1 MGKLAYYGYKISP
14 NQLETDEGFL
24 ICRNVPIARTG
35 DQNYL
40 ESEVIEDGNPQ
51 KVVKVHRPE
60 SEVFADAAIASFEG
74 KPFTNDH
81 PPVLLDMENALSYE
95 KGHVQNVRRGF
106 GEWDGYMIADL
117 HVHDAETIEAIKGG
131 KRQISC
137 GYECIYTDN
146 GDGTYTQSK
155 IRGNHVAIV
164 EEGRAGHKAAIMDS
178 INKAKADEQPERN
191 KKAMSKNAFWSTL
204 FGHAAEGKSAE
215 EITKMVQDTADALNE
230 SGGEKTEEKT
240 SDKCGTKDEDYSKKL
255 FESIDALN
263 KRLDMIEARLPK
275 NDTEDVDPIETALK
289 EMEKVA
295 EKREGEEFEEKEDGV
310 DKNSTD
316 VNAEEAVTVPAEN
329 MDACKD
335 SMDAATI
342 KAILTAVKPS
352 IAGIK
357 NADERKVVTDALLNS
372 FKIKNSANDSVKLA
386 QALPTMKPANANKG
400 MSIEEVQKAYDQLN
414 PHTRKENK

>member
-35 DQNYL
+35 DQQYL
-40 ESEVIEDGNPQ
+40 ASELGLDGD
-51 KVVKVHRPE
+51 KVVTVHRPE
-60 SEVFADAAIASFEG
+60 EEVFSEATIASFEG
-74 KPFTNDH
+74 KPVTDNH
-81 PPVLLDMENALSYE
+81 PSELLDSSNVTIHS
-95 KGHVQNVRRGF
+95 KGHAQNIRRGA
-106 GEWDGYMIADL
+106 GEWNDYLVGDL
-117 HVHDAETIEAIKGG
+117 FVQDERLIEEVRNG
-131 KRQISC
+131 KREVSC
-137 GYECIYTDN
+137 GYSVDYIDN
-146 GDGTYTQSK
+146 GDGTYTQRN
-155 IRGNHVAIV
+155 IRGNHIAIV

-230 SGGEKTEEKT
+230 STEEKDKENT

-263 KRLDMIEARLPK
+263 KRIDALEARFPK
-275 NDTEDVDPIETALK
+275 VKEKDSDPIEEALK
-289 EMEKVA
+289 AMEN
-295 EKREGEEFEEKEDGV
+295 EEDKTDDQGA

-316 VNAEEAVTVPAEN
+316 VDAEEAVTVPAEN

-357 NADERKVVTDALLNS
+357 NADERKAVTDALLNS

-386 QALPTMKPANANKG
+386 QALPTMKPANVNKG
-400 MSIEEVQKAYDQLN
+400 MSIDEVQKAYDQLN

>member
-35 DQNYL
+35 DQQYL
-40 ESEVIEDGNPQ
+40 ASELGLDGD
-51 KVVKVHRPE
+51 KVVTVHRPE
-60 SEVFADAAIASFEG
+60 EEVFSEATIASFEG
-74 KPFTNDH
+74 KPVTDNH
-81 PPVLLDMENALSYE
+81 PSELLDSSNVTIHS
-95 KGHVQNVRRGF
+95 KGHAQNIRRGA
-106 GEWDGYMIADL
+106 GEWNDYLVGDL
-117 HVHDAETIEAIKGG
+117 FVQDERLIEEVRNG
-131 KRQISC
+131 KREVSC
-137 GYECIYTDN
+137 GYSVDYIDN
-146 GDGTYTQSK
+146 GDGTYTQRN
-155 IRGNHVAIV
+155 IRGNHIAIV

-230 SGGEKTEEKT
+230 STEEKDKENT
-240 SDKCGTKDEDYSKKL
+240 SDKCETKDEDYSKKL

-263 KRLDMIEARLPK
+263 KRIDALEARFPK
-275 NDTEDVDPIETALK
+275 VEEKDSDPIEEALK
-289 EMEKVA
+289 AMEN
-295 EKREGEEFEEKEDGV
+295 EEDKTDDQGA

-316 VNAEEAVTVPAEN
+316 VDAEEAVTVPAEN

-357 NADERKVVTDALLNS
+357 NADERKAVTDALLNS

-386 QALPTMKPANANKG
+386 QALSTMKPANVNKG
-400 MSIEEVQKAYDQLN
+400 MSLDEVQKAYDQLN

>member
-35 DQNYL
+35 DQQYL
-40 ESEVIEDGNPQ
+40 ASELGLDGD
-51 KVVKVHRPE
+51 KVVTVHRPE
-60 SEVFADAAIASFEG
+60 EEVFSEATIASFEG
-74 KPFTNDH
+74 KPVTDNH
-81 PPVLLDMENALSYE
+81 PSELLDSSNVTIHS
-95 KGHVQNVRRGF
+95 KGHAQNIRRGA
-106 GEWDGYMIADL
+106 GEWSDYLLGDL
-117 HVHDAETIEAIKGG
+117 FVQDERLIEEVRNG
-131 KRQISC
+131 KRDVSC
-137 GYECIYTDN
+137 GYAVDYDDN
-146 GDGTYTQSK
+146 GDGTYTQRN
-155 IRGNHVAIV
+155 IRGNHIAIV

-230 SGGEKTEEKT
+230 STGEKDGENT

-316 VNAEEAVTVPAEN
+316 VDAEEAVTVPAEN

-357 NADERKVVTDALLNS
+357 NADERKAVTDALLGS
-372 FKIKNSANDSVKLA
+372 IKTKNSANDSVKLA

-400 MSIEEVQKAYDQLN
+400 MSLDEVQKAYDQLN

>member
-35 DQNYL
+35 DQQYL
-40 ESEVIEDGNPQ
+40 ASELGLDGD
-51 KVVKVHRPE
+51 KVVTVHRPE
-60 SEVFADAAIASFEG
+60 EEVFSEATIASFEG
-74 KPFTNDH
+74 KPVTDNH
-81 PPVLLDMENALSYE
+81 PSELLDSSNVTIHS
-95 KGHVQNVRRGF
+95 KGHAQNIRRGA
-106 GEWDGYMIADL
+106 GEWNDYLVGDL
-117 HVHDAETIEAIKGG
+117 FVQDERLIEEVRNG
-131 KRQISC
+131 KREVSC
-137 GYECIYTDN
+137 GYSVDYVDN
-146 GDGTYTQSK
+146 GDGTYTQRN
-155 IRGNHVAIV
+155 IRGNHIAIV

-230 SGGEKTEEKT
+230 STEEKDGENT

-263 KRLDMIEARLPK
+263 KRIDALEARFPK
-275 NDTEDVDPIETALK
+275 AEEKDSDPIEEALK
-289 EMEKVA
+289 AMEN
-295 EKREGEEFEEKEDGV
+295 EEDKTDDQGA

-316 VNAEEAVTVPAEN
+316 VDAEEAVTVPAEN

-357 NADERKVVTDALLNS
+357 NADERKAVTDALLNS

-400 MSIEEVQKAYDQLN
+400 MSLEEVQKAYDQLN

>member
-35 DQNYL
+35 DQQYL
-40 ESEVIEDGNPQ
+40 ASELGLDGD
-51 KVVKVHRPE
+51 KVVTVHRPE
-60 SEVFADAAIASFEG
+60 EEVFSEATIASFEG
-74 KPFTNDH
+74 KPVTDNH
-81 PPVLLDMENALSYE
+81 PSELLDSSNVTIHS
-95 KGHVQNVRRGF
+95 KGHAQNIRRGA
-106 GEWDGYMIADL
+106 GEWNDYLVGDL
-117 HVHDAETIEAIKGG
+117 FVQDERLIEEVRNG
-131 KRQISC
+131 KREVSC
-137 GYECIYTDN
+137 GYSVDYVDN
-146 GDGTYTQSK
+146 GDGTYTQRN
-155 IRGNHVAIV
+155 IRGNHIAIV

-230 SGGEKTEEKT
+230 STGEKDGENT
-240 SDKCGTKDEDYSKKL
+240 SDKCGTKDEDYSQKL

-316 VNAEEAVTVPAEN
+316 VDAEEAVTVPAEN

-357 NADERKVVTDALLNS
+357 NADERKAVTDALLGS
-372 FKIKNSANDSVKLA
+372 LKIKNSANDSVKLA

-400 MSIEEVQKAYDQLN
+400 MSIDEVQKAYDQLN

>member
-35 DQNYL
+35 DQQYL
-40 ESEVIEDGNPQ
+40 ASELGLDGD
-51 KVVKVHRPE
+51 KVVTVHRPE
-60 SEVFADAAIASFEG
+60 EEVFSEATIASFEG
-74 KPFTNDH
+74 KPVTDNH
-81 PPVLLDMENALSYE
+81 PSELLDSSNVTIHS
-95 KGHVQNVRRGF
+95 KGHAQNIRRGA
-106 GEWDGYMIADL
+106 GEWNDYLVGDL
-117 HVHDAETIEAIKGG
+117 FVQDERLIEEVRNG
-131 KRQISC
+131 KREVSC
-137 GYECIYTDN
+137 GYSVDYVDN
-146 GDGTYTQSK
+146 GDGTYTQRN
-155 IRGNHVAIV
+155 IRGNHIAIV

-230 SGGEKTEEKT
+230 SEEGKTQENT

-295 EKREGEEFEEKEDGV
+295 EKREGEEFEEKEDGT

-316 VNAEEAVTVPAEN
+316 VDAEEAVTVPAEN

-357 NADERKVVTDALLNS
+357 NVDERKAVTDALLGS
-372 FKIKNSANDSVKLA
+372 LKIKNSVNDSVKLA

-400 MSIEEVQKAYDQLN
+400 MSLDEVQKAYDQLN

>member
-35 DQNYL
+35 DQQYL
-40 ESEVIEDGNPQ
+40 ASELGLDGD
-51 KVVKVHRPE
+51 KVVTVHRPE
-60 SEVFADAAIASFEG
+60 EEVFSEATIASFEG
-74 KPFTNDH
+74 KPVTDNH
-81 PPVLLDMENALSYE
+81 PSELLDSSNVTIHS
-95 KGHVQNVRRGF
+95 KGHAQNIRRGA
-106 GEWDGYMIADL
+106 GEWNDYLVGDL
-117 HVHDAETIEAIKGG
+117 FVQDERLIEEVRNG
-131 KRQISC
+131 KREVSC
-137 GYECIYTDN
+137 GYSVDYVDN
-146 GDGTYTQSK
+146 GDGTYTQRN
-155 IRGNHVAIV
+155 IRGNHIAIV

-230 SGGEKTEEKT
+230 STEEKDGENT

-289 EMEKVA
+289 EMEKIA
-295 EKREGEEFEEKEDGV
+295 EKREGEEFEEKEDGA

-316 VNAEEAVTVPAEN
+316 VDAEEAVTVPAEN

-357 NADERKVVTDALLNS
+357 NADERKAVTDALLNS

-400 MSIEEVQKAYDQLN
+400 MSLEEVQKAYDQLN

>member
-35 DQNYL
+35 DQQYL
-40 ESEVIEDGNPQ
+40 ASELGLDGD
-51 KVVKVHRPE
+51 KVVTVHRPE
-60 SEVFADAAIASFEG
+60 EEVFSEATIASFEG
-74 KPFTNDH
+74 KPVTDNH
-81 PPVLLDMENALSYE
+81 PSELLDSSNVTIHS
-95 KGHVQNVRRGF
+95 KGHAQNIRRGV
-106 GEWDGYMIADL
+106 GEWNDYLVGDL
-117 HVHDAETIEAIKGG
+117 FVQDERLIEEVRNG
-131 KRQISC
+131 KREVSC
-137 GYECIYTDN
+137 GYSVDYVDN
-146 GDGTYTQSK
+146 GDGTFTQRN
-155 IRGNHVAIV
+155 IRGNHIAIV

-230 SGGEKTEEKT
+230 STEEKDKENT

-263 KRLDMIEARLPK
+263 KRIDALEARFPK
-275 NDTEDVDPIETALK
+275 VEEKDSDPIEEALK
-289 EMEKVA
+289 AMEN
-295 EKREGEEFEEKEDGV
+295 EEDKTDDQGA

-316 VNAEEAVTVPAEN
+316 VDAEEAVTVPAEN

-357 NADERKVVTDALLNS
+357 NADERKAVTDALLNS

-386 QALPTMKPANANKG
+386 QALPTIKPANANKG
-400 MSIEEVQKAYDQLN
+400 MSIDEVQKAYDQLN

>member
-35 DQNYL
+35 DQQYL
-40 ESEVIEDGNPQ
+40 ASELGLDGD
-51 KVVKVHRPE
+51 KVVTVHRPE
-60 SEVFADAAIASFEG
+60 EEVFSDATIASFEG
-74 KPFTNDH
+74 KPVTDNH
-81 PPVLLDMENALSYE
+81 PSELLDSSNVTIHS
-95 KGHVQNVRRGF
+95 KGHAQNIRRGA
-106 GEWDGYMIADL
+106 GEWNDYLVGDL
-117 HVHDAETIEAIKGG
+117 FVQDERLIEEVRNG
-131 KRQISC
+131 KREVSC
-137 GYECIYTDN
+137 GYSVDYVDN
-146 GDGTYTQSK
+146 GDGTYTQRN
-155 IRGNHVAIV
+155 IRGNHIAIV

-230 SGGEKTEEKT
+230 STGEKDGENT
-240 SDKCGTKDEDYSKKL
+240 SDKCGTKDEDYSQKL

-263 KRLDMIEARLPK
+263 KRIDSLEARFPK
-275 NDTEDVDPIETALK
+275 TEEKDSDPIEEALK
-289 EMEKVA
+289 AMET
-295 EKREGEEFEEKEDGV
+295 KEDKTDDQGA

-316 VNAEEAVTVPAEN
+316 VDAEEAVTVPAEN

-357 NADERKVVTDALLNS
+357 NADERKAVTDALLNS

-400 MSIEEVQKAYDQLN
+400 MSIDEVQKAYDQLN

>member
-35 DQNYL
+35 DQQYL
-40 ESEVIEDGNPQ
+40 ASELGLDGD
-51 KVVKVHRPE
+51 KVVTVHRPE
-60 SEVFADAAIASFEG
+60 EEVFSEATIASFEG
-74 KPFTNDH
+74 KPVTDNH
-81 PPVLLDMENALSYE
+81 PSELLDSSNVTIHS
-95 KGHVQNVRRGF
+95 KGHAQNIRRGA
-106 GEWDGYMIADL
+106 GEWNDYLVGDL
-117 HVHDAETIEAIKGG
+117 FVQDERLIEEVRNG
-131 KRQISC
+131 KREVSC
-137 GYECIYTDN
+137 GYSVDYVDN
-146 GDGTYTQSK
+146 GDGTYTQRN
-155 IRGNHVAIV
+155 IRGNHIAIV

-230 SGGEKTEEKT
+230 SEGEKTEENT

-316 VNAEEAVTVPAEN
+316 VDAEEAVTVPAEN

-357 NADERKVVTDALLNS
+357 NADERKAVTDALLNS

-400 MSIEEVQKAYDQLN
+400 MSLDEVQKAYDQLN

>member
-14 NQLETDEGFL
+14 NQVETDEGFL

-35 DQNYL
+35 DQQYL
-40 ESEVIEDGNPQ
+40 ASELGLDGD
-51 KVVKVHRPE
+51 KVVTVHRPE
-60 SEVFADAAIASFEG
+60 EEVFSEATIASFEG
-74 KPFTNDH
+74 KPVTDNH
-81 PPVLLDMENALSYE
+81 PSELLDSSNVTIHS
-95 KGHVQNVRRGF
+95 KGHAQNIRRGA
-106 GEWDGYMIADL
+106 GEWNDYLVGDL
-117 HVHDAETIEAIKGG
+117 FVQDERLIEEVRNG
-131 KRQISC
+131 KREVSC
-137 GYECIYTDN
+137 GYSVDYIDN
-146 GDGTYTQSK
+146 GDGTYTQRN
-155 IRGNHVAIV
+155 IRGNHIAIV

-230 SGGEKTEEKT
+230 STGEKDGENT

-263 KRLDMIEARLPK
+263 KRIDALEARFPK
-275 NDTEDVDPIETALK
+275 VEEKDSDPIEEALK
-289 EMEKVA
+289 AMEN
-295 EKREGEEFEEKEDGV
+295 EEDKTDDQGA

-316 VNAEEAVTVPAEN
+316 VDAEEAVTVPAEN

-357 NADERKVVTDALLNS
+357 NADERKAVTDALLNS
-372 FKIKNSANDSVKLA
+372 FKIKNSTNDSVKLA

-400 MSIEEVQKAYDQLN
+400 MSLDEVQRAYDQLN

>member
-35 DQNYL
+35 DQQYL
-40 ESEVIEDGNPQ
+40 ASELGLDGD
-51 KVVKVHRPE
+51 KVVTVHRPE
-60 SEVFADAAIASFEG
+60 EEVFSEATVASFEG
-74 KPFTNDH
+74 KPVTDNH
-81 PPVLLDMENALSYE
+81 PSELLDSSNVTIHS
-95 KGHVQNVRRGF
+95 KGHAQNIRRGV
-106 GEWDGYMIADL
+106 GEWSDYLVGDL
-117 HVHDAETIEAIKGG
+117 FVQDERLIEEIRNG
-131 KRQISC
+131 KREVSC
-137 GYECIYTDN
+137 GYSVDYVDN
-146 GDGTYTQSK
+146 GDGTYTQRN
-155 IRGNHVAIV
+155 IRGNHIAIV

-230 SGGEKTEEKT
+230 SEEGKAGENTA
-240 SDKCGTKDEDYSKKL
+240 DKCGTKDEDYSKKL

-289 EMEKVA
+289 EMEKIA

-316 VNAEEAVTVPAEN
+316 VDAEEAVTVPAEN

-335 SMDAATI
+335 SMDAATV

-357 NADERKVVTDALLNS
+357 NADERKAVTDALLNS

-400 MSIEEVQKAYDQLN
+400 MSLDEVQKAYDQLN

>member
-35 DQNYL
+35 DQQYL
-40 ESEVIEDGNPQ
+40 ASELGLDGD
-51 KVVKVHRPE
+51 KVVTVHRPE
-60 SEVFADAAIASFEG
+60 EEVFSEATIASFEG
-74 KPFTNDH
+74 KPVTDDH
-81 PPVLLDMENALSYE
+81 PSELLDSSNVTIHS
-95 KGHVQNVRRGF
+95 KGHAQNIRRGA
-106 GEWDGYMIADL
+106 GEWNDYLVGDL
-117 HVHDAETIEAIKGG
+117 FVQDERLIEEVRNG
-131 KRQISC
+131 KREVSC
-137 GYECIYTDN
+137 GYSVDYVDN
-146 GDGTYTQSK
+146 GDGTFTQRN
-155 IRGNHVAIV
+155 IRGNHIAIV

-191 KKAMSKNAFWSTL
+191 TKAMSKNAFWSTL

-230 SGGEKTEEKT
+230 STEEKDKENT

-263 KRLDMIEARLPK
+263 KRIDALEARFPK
-275 NDTEDVDPIETALK
+275 VEEKDSDPIEEALK
-289 EMEKVA
+289 AMEN
-295 EKREGEEFEEKEDGV
+295 EEDKTDDQGA

-316 VNAEEAVTVPAEN
+316 VDAEEAVTVPAEN

-357 NADERKVVTDALLNS
+357 NADERKAVTDALLNS

-386 QALPTMKPANANKG
+386 QALPTIKPANTNKG
-400 MSIEEVQKAYDQLN
+400 MSLDEVQKAYDQLN

>member
-35 DQNYL
+35 DQQYL
-40 ESEVIEDGNPQ
+40 ASELGLDGD
-51 KVVKVHRPE
+51 KVVTVHRPE
-60 SEVFADAAIASFEG
+60 EEVFSDATIASFEG
-74 KPFTNDH
+74 KPVTDNH
-81 PPVLLDMENALSYE
+81 PSELLDSSNVTIHS
-95 KGHVQNVRRGF
+95 KGHAQNIRRGA
-106 GEWDGYMIADL
+106 GEWNDYLVGDL
-117 HVHDAETIEAIKGG
+117 FVQDERLIEEVRNG
-131 KRQISC
+131 KREVSC
-137 GYECIYTDN
+137 GYSVDYVDN
-146 GDGTYTQSK
+146 GDGTYTQRN
-155 IRGNHVAIV
+155 IRGNHIAIV

-230 SGGEKTEEKT
+230 SEGEKTEENT

-316 VNAEEAVTVPAEN
+316 VDAEEAVTVPAEN

-342 KAILTAVKPS
+342 RAILTAVKPS

-357 NADERKVVTDALLNS
+357 NADERKAVTDALLNS

-400 MSIEEVQKAYDQLN
+400 MSIDEVQKAYDQLN

>member
-35 DQNYL
+35 DQQYL
-40 ESEVIEDGNPQ
+40 ASELGLDGD
-51 KVVKVHRPE
+51 KVVTVHRPE
-60 SEVFADAAIASFEG
+60 EEVFSEATIASFEG
-74 KPFTNDH
+74 KPVTDNH
-81 PPVLLDMENALSYE
+81 PSELLDSSNVTIHS
-95 KGHVQNVRRGF
+95 KGHAQNIRRGA
-106 GEWDGYMIADL
+106 GEWNDYLVGDL
-117 HVHDAETIEAIKGG
+117 FVQDERLIEEVRNG
-131 KRQISC
+131 KREVSC
-137 GYECIYTDN
+137 GYSVDYVDN
-146 GDGTYTQSK
+146 GDGTFTQRN
-155 IRGNHVAIV
+155 IRGNHIAIV

-230 SGGEKTEEKT
+230 STEEKDKENT

-263 KRLDMIEARLPK
+263 KRIDALEARFPK
-275 NDTEDVDPIETALK
+275 VEEKDSDPIEEALK
-289 EMEKVA
+289 AMEN
-295 EKREGEEFEEKEDGV
+295 EEDKTDDQGA

-316 VNAEEAVTVPAEN
+316 VDAEEAVTVPAEN

-357 NADERKVVTDALLNS
+357 NADERKAVTDALLNS
-372 FKIKNSANDSVKLA
+372 FKIKGSANDSVKLA
-386 QALPTMKPANANKG
+386 QALPTMKPANVNKG
-400 MSIEEVQKAYDQLN
+400 MSLEEVQKAYDQLN

>member
-35 DQNYL
+35 DQQYL
-40 ESEVIEDGNPQ
+40 ASELGLDGD
-51 KVVKVHRPE
+51 KVVTVHRPE
-60 SEVFADAAIASFEG
+60 EEVFSEATIASFEG
-74 KPFTNDH
+74 KPVTDNH
-81 PPVLLDMENALSYE
+81 PSELLDSSNVTIHS
-95 KGHVQNVRRGF
+95 KGHAQNIRRGA
-106 GEWDGYMIADL
+106 GEWNDYLVGDL
-117 HVHDAETIEAIKGG
+117 FVQDERLIEEVRNG
-131 KRQISC
+131 KREVSC
-137 GYECIYTDN
+137 GYSVDYIDN
-146 GDGTYTQSK
+146 GDGTYTQRN
-155 IRGNHVAIV
+155 IRGNHIAIV

-230 SGGEKTEEKT
+230 STEEKDKENT

-316 VNAEEAVTVPAEN
+316 VDAEEAVTVPAEN

-357 NADERKVVTDALLNS
+357 NADERQAVTDALLNS

-386 QALPTMKPANANKG
+386 QALSTMKPANVNKG
-400 MSIEEVQKAYDQLN
+400 MSIDEVQKAYDQLN

>member
-35 DQNYL
+35 DQQYL
-40 ESEVIEDGNPQ
+40 ASELGLDGD
-51 KVVKVHRPE
+51 KVVTVHRPE
-60 SEVFADAAIASFEG
+60 EEVFSEATIASFEG
-74 KPFTNDH
+74 KPVTDNH
-81 PPVLLDMENALSYE
+81 PSELLDSSNVTIHS
-95 KGHVQNVRRGF
+95 KGHAQNIRRGA
-106 GEWDGYMIADL
+106 GEWNDYLVGDL
-117 HVHDAETIEAIKGG
+117 FVQDERLIEEVRNG
-131 KRQISC
+131 KREVSC
-137 GYECIYTDN
+137 GYSVDYVDN
-146 GDGTYTQSK
+146 GDGTYTQRN
-155 IRGNHVAIV
+155 IRGNHIAIV

-230 SGGEKTEEKT
+230 SEGEKTEENT
-240 SDKCGTKDEDYSKKL
+240 SDKCGTKDEDYSQKL

-316 VNAEEAVTVPAEN
+316 VDAEEAVTVPAEN

-335 SMDAATI
+335 SMDAAMV

-357 NADERKVVTDALLNS
+357 NVDERKAVTDALLNS

-386 QALPTMKPANANKG
+386 QALPTMKPAKTINKG
-400 MSIEEVQKAYDQLN
+400 MSIDEVQKAYDQLN

>member
-35 DQNYL
+35 DQQYL
-40 ESEVIEDGNPQ
+40 ASELGLDGD
-51 KVVKVHRPE
+51 KVVTVHRPE
-60 SEVFADAAIASFEG
+60 EEVFSEATIASFEG
-74 KPFTNDH
+74 KPVTDNH
-81 PPVLLDMENALSYE
+81 PSELLDSSNVTIHS
-95 KGHVQNVRRGF
+95 KGHAQNIRRGA
-106 GEWDGYMIADL
+106 GEWNDYLVGDL
-117 HVHDAETIEAIKGG
+117 FVQDERLIEEVRNG
-131 KRQISC
+131 KREVSC
-137 GYECIYTDN
+137 GYSVDYVDN
-146 GDGTYTQSK
+146 GDGTFTQRN
-155 IRGNHVAIV
+155 IRGNHIAIV

-191 KKAMSKNAFWSTL
+191 TKAMSKNAFWSTL

-230 SGGEKTEEKT
+230 STEEKDKENT

-263 KRLDMIEARLPK
+263 KRIDALEARFPK
-275 NDTEDVDPIETALK
+275 VEEKDSDPIEEALK
-289 EMEKVA
+289 AMEN
-295 EKREGEEFEEKEDGV
+295 EEDKTDDQGA

-316 VNAEEAVTVPAEN
+316 VDAEEAVTVPAEN

-335 SMDAATI
+335 FMDAATI

-357 NADERKVVTDALLNS
+357 NADERKAVTDALLGS
-372 FKIKNSANDSVKLA
+372 IKAKNSVNDSVKLA
-386 QALPTMKPANANKG
+386 QALPTMKPANTNKG
-400 MSIEEVQKAYDQLN
+400 MSLEEVQKAYDQLN

>member
-35 DQNYL
+35 DQQYL
-40 ESEVIEDGNPQ
+40 ASELGLDGD
-51 KVVKVHRPE
+51 KVVTVHRPE
-60 SEVFADAAIASFEG
+60 EEVFSEATIASFEG
-74 KPFTNDH
+74 KPVTDNH
-81 PPVLLDMENALSYE
+81 PSELLDSSNVTIHS
-95 KGHVQNVRRGF
+95 KGHAQNIRRGA
-106 GEWDGYMIADL
+106 GEWNDYLVGDL
-117 HVHDAETIEAIKGG
+117 FVQDERLIEEVRNG
-131 KRQISC
+131 KREVSC
-137 GYECIYTDN
+137 GYSVDYVDN
-146 GDGTYTQSK
+146 GDGTYTQRN
-155 IRGNHVAIV
+155 IRGNHIAIV

-230 SGGEKTEEKT
+230 SEEEKTQENT

-316 VNAEEAVTVPAEN
+316 VDAEEAATVPAEN

-357 NADERKVVTDALLNS
+357 NVDERKAVTDALLGS
-372 FKIKNSANDSVKLA
+372 LKIKNSVNDSVKLA

-400 MSIEEVQKAYDQLN
+400 MSLDEVQKAYDQLN

>member
-35 DQNYL
+35 DQQYL
-40 ESEVIEDGNPQ
+40 ASELGLDGD
-51 KVVKVHRPE
+51 KVVTVHRPE
-60 SEVFADAAIASFEG
+60 EEVFSEATIASFEG
-74 KPFTNDH
+74 KPVTDNH
-81 PPVLLDMENALSYE
+81 PSELLDSSNVTIHS
-95 KGHVQNVRRGF
+95 KGHAQNIRRGA
-106 GEWDGYMIADL
+106 GEWNDYLVGDL
-117 HVHDAETIEAIKGG
+117 FVQDERLIEEVRNG
-131 KRQISC
+131 KREVSC
-137 GYECIYTDN
+137 GYSVDYIDN
-146 GDGTYTQSK
+146 GDGTYTQRN
-155 IRGNHVAIV
+155 IRGNHIAIV

-230 SGGEKTEEKT
+230 STEEKDKENT

-263 KRLDMIEARLPK
+263 KRIDALEARFPK
-275 NDTEDVDPIETALK
+275 VEEKDSDPIEEALK
-289 EMEKVA
+289 AMEN
-295 EKREGEEFEEKEDGV
+295 EEDKTDDQGA

-316 VNAEEAVTVPAEN
+316 VDAEEAVTVPAEN

-357 NADERKVVTDALLNS
+357 NADERKAVTDALLNS

-386 QALPTMKPANANKG
+386 QALPTMKPANVNKG
-400 MSIEEVQKAYDQLN
+400 MSIDEVQKAYDQLN

>member
-35 DQNYL
+35 DQQYL
-40 ESEVIEDGNPQ
+40 ASELGLDGD
-51 KVVKVHRPE
+51 KVVTVHRPE
-60 SEVFADAAIASFEG
+60 EEVFSEATIASFEG
-74 KPFTNDH
+74 KPVTDNH
-81 PPVLLDMENALSYE
+81 PSELLDSSNVTIHS
-95 KGHVQNVRRGF
+95 KGHAQNIRRGV
-106 GEWDGYMIADL
+106 GEWNDYLVGDL
-117 HVHDAETIEAIKGG
+117 FVQDERLIEEVRNG
-131 KRQISC
+131 KREVSC
-137 GYECIYTDN
+137 GYLTDYVDN
-146 GDGTYTQSK
+146 GDGTYTQRN
-155 IRGNHVAIV
+155 IRGNHIAIV

-230 SGGEKTEEKT
+230 STEEKDKENT

-263 KRLDMIEARLPK
+263 KRIDALEARFPK
-275 NDTEDVDPIETALK
+275 VEEKDSDPIEEALK
-289 EMEKVA
+289 AMEN
-295 EKREGEEFEEKEDGV
+295 EEDKTDDQGA

-316 VNAEEAVTVPAEN
+316 VDAEEAVTVPAEN

-357 NADERKVVTDALLNS
+357 NVDERKAVTDALLNS

-386 QALPTMKPANANKG
+386 QALPTMKPANVNKG
-400 MSIEEVQKAYDQLN
+400 MSIDEVQKAYDQLN

>member
-35 DQNYL
+35 DQQYL
-40 ESEVIEDGNPQ
+40 ASELGLDGD
-51 KVVKVHRPE
+51 KVVTVHRPE
-60 SEVFADAAIASFEG
+60 EEVFSEATIASFEG
-74 KPFTNDH
+74 KPVTDNH
-81 PPVLLDMENALSYE
+81 PSELLDSSNVTIHS
-95 KGHVQNVRRGF
+95 KGHAQNIRRGA
-106 GEWDGYMIADL
+106 GEWSDYLVGDL
-117 HVHDAETIEAIKGG
+117 FVQDERLIEEVRNG
-131 KRQISC
+131 KREVSC
-137 GYECIYTDN
+137 GYAVDYVDN
-146 GDGTYTQSK
+146 GDGTYTQRN
-155 IRGNHVAIV
+155 IRGNHIAIV

-230 SGGEKTEEKT
+230 SEGEKTEENT

-289 EMEKVA
+289 EMEKIA

-316 VNAEEAVTVPAEN
+316 VDAEEAVTVPAEN

-357 NADERKVVTDALLNS
+357 NADERKAVTDALLGS
-372 FKIKNSANDSVKLA
+372 IKTKNSANDSVKLA

-400 MSIEEVQKAYDQLN
+400 MSLDEVQKAYD
-414 PHTRKENK
+414 

>member
-35 DQNYL
+35 DQQYL
-40 ESEVIEDGNPQ
+40 ASELGLDGD
-51 KVVKVHRPE
+51 KVVTVHRPE
-60 SEVFADAAIASFEG
+60 EEVFSEATIASFEG
-74 KPFTNDH
+74 KPVTDNH
-81 PPVLLDMENALSYE
+81 PSELLDSSNVTIHS
-95 KGHVQNVRRGF
+95 KGHAQNIRRGA
-106 GEWDGYMIADL
+106 GEWNDYLVGDL
-117 HVHDAETIEAIKGG
+117 FVQDERLIEEVRNG
-131 KRQISC
+131 KREVSC
-137 GYECIYTDN
+137 GYSVDYIDN
-146 GDGTYTQSK
+146 GDGTYTQRN
-155 IRGNHVAIV
+155 IRGNHIAIV

-230 SGGEKTEEKT
+230 SEGEKTEENT

-263 KRLDMIEARLPK
+263 KRIDALEARFPK
-275 NDTEDVDPIETALK
+275 VEEKDSDPIEEALK
-289 EMEKVA
+289 AMEN
-295 EKREGEEFEEKEDGV
+295 EEDKTDDQGA

-316 VNAEEAVTVPAEN
+316 VDAEEAVTVPAEN

-357 NADERKVVTDALLNS
+357 NADERKAVTDALLNS

-386 QALPTMKPANANKG
+386 QALSTMKPANVNKG
-400 MSIEEVQKAYDQLN
+400 MSLDEVQKAYDQLN

>member
-35 DQNYL
+35 DQQYL
-40 ESEVIEDGNPQ
+40 ASELGLDGD
-51 KVVKVHRPE
+51 KVVTVHRPE
-60 SEVFADAAIASFEG
+60 EEVFSEATIASFEG
-74 KPFTNDH
+74 KPVTDNH
-81 PPVLLDMENALSYE
+81 PSELLDSSNVTIHS
-95 KGHVQNVRRGF
+95 KGHAQNIRRGA
-106 GEWDGYMIADL
+106 GEWSDYLVGDL
-117 HVHDAETIEAIKGG
+117 FVQDERLIEEVRNG
-131 KRQISC
+131 KREVSC
-137 GYECIYTDN
+137 GYAVDYVDN
-146 GDGTYTQSK
+146 GDGTYTQRN
-155 IRGNHVAIV
+155 IRGNHIAIV
-164 EEGRAGHKAAIMDS
+164 EEGRAGHRAAIMDS

-230 SGGEKTEEKT
+230 STGEKDGENT

-316 VNAEEAVTVPAEN
+316 VDAEEAVTVPAEN

-357 NADERKVVTDALLNS
+357 NADERKAVTDALLGS
-372 FKIKNSANDSVKLA
+372 IKTKNSANDSVKLA
-386 QALPTMKPANANKG
+386 QALPTIKPANANKG
-400 MSIEEVQKAYDQLN
+400 MSLDEVQKAYDQLN

>member
-35 DQNYL
+35 DQQYL
-40 ESEVIEDGNPQ
+40 ASELGLDGD
-51 KVVKVHRPE
+51 KVVTVHRLE
-60 SEVFADAAIASFEG
+60 EEVFSEATIASFEG
-74 KPFTNDH
+74 KPVTDNH
-81 PPVLLDMENALSYE
+81 PSELLDSSNVTIHS
-95 KGHVQNVRRGF
+95 KGHAQNIRRGA
-106 GEWDGYMIADL
+106 GEWSDYLVGDL
-117 HVHDAETIEAIKGG
+117 FVQDERLIEEVRNG
-131 KRQISC
+131 KREVSC
-137 GYECIYTDN
+137 GYSVDYIDN
-146 GDGTYTQSK
+146 GDGTYTQRN
-155 IRGNHVAIV
+155 IRGNHIAIV

-230 SGGEKTEEKT
+230 STEEKDKENT
-240 SDKCGTKDEDYSKKL
+240 SDKCGAKDEDYSKKL

-263 KRLDMIEARLPK
+263 KRIDALEARFPK
-275 NDTEDVDPIETALK
+275 AEEKDSDPIEEALK
-289 EMEKVA
+289 AMEN
-295 EKREGEEFEEKEDGV
+295 EEDKTDDQGA

-316 VNAEEAVTVPAEN
+316 VDAEEAVTVPAEN

-335 SMDAATI
+335 SMDAATV

-357 NADERKVVTDALLNS
+357 NVDERKAVTDALLNS

-386 QALPTMKPANANKG
+386 QALPTMKPANASKG
-400 MSIEEVQKAYDQLN
+400 MSLDEVQKAYDQLN

>member
-35 DQNYL
+35 DQQYL
-40 ESEVIEDGNPQ
+40 ASELGLDGD
-51 KVVKVHRPE
+51 KVVTVHRPE
-60 SEVFADAAIASFEG
+60 EEVFSEATIASFEG
-74 KPFTNDH
+74 KPVTDNH
-81 PPVLLDMENALSYE
+81 PSELLDSSNVTIHS
-95 KGHVQNVRRGF
+95 KGHAQNIRRGA
-106 GEWDGYMIADL
+106 GEWNDYLVGDL
-117 HVHDAETIEAIKGG
+117 FVQDERLIEEVRNG
-131 KRQISC
+131 KREVSC
-137 GYECIYTDN
+137 GYSVDYIDN
-146 GDGTYTQSK
+146 GDGTYTQRN
-155 IRGNHVAIV
+155 IRGNHIAIV

-230 SGGEKTEEKT
+230 SKGEKTEENT

-263 KRLDMIEARLPK
+263 KRIDALEARFPK
-275 NDTEDVDPIETALK
+275 VEEKDSDPIEEALK
-289 EMEKVA
+289 AMEN
-295 EKREGEEFEEKEDGV
+295 EEDKTDDQGA

-316 VNAEEAVTVPAEN
+316 VDAEEAVTVPAEN

-357 NADERKVVTDALLNS
+357 NADERKAVTDALLNS

-386 QALPTMKPANANKG
+386 QALSTMKPANVNKG
-400 MSIEEVQKAYDQLN
+400 MSLDEVQKAYDQLN

>member
-35 DQNYL
+35 DQQYL
-40 ESEVIEDGNPQ
+40 ASELGLDGD
-51 KVVKVHRPE
+51 KVVTVHRPE
-60 SEVFADAAIASFEG
+60 EEVFSEATIASFEG
-74 KPFTNDH
+74 KPVTDNH
-81 PPVLLDMENALSYE
+81 PSELLDSSNVTIHS
-95 KGHVQNVRRGF
+95 KGHAQNIRRGA
-106 GEWDGYMIADL
+106 GEWSDYLVGDL
-117 HVHDAETIEAIKGG
+117 FVQDERLIEEVRNG
-131 KRQISC
+131 KREVSC
-137 GYECIYTDN
+137 GYSVDYVDN
-146 GDGTYTQSK
+146 GDGTYTQRN
-155 IRGNHVAIV
+155 IRGNHIAIV
-164 EEGRAGHKAAIMDS
+164 EEGRAGHRAAIMDS

-191 KKAMSKNAFWSTL
+191 KKAMSKKAFWSTL

-230 SGGEKTEEKT
+230 STEEKDGENT

-263 KRLDMIEARLPK
+263 KRLNSLEARFPK
-275 NDTEDVDPIETALK
+275 TEEKDSDPIEEALK
-289 EMEKVA
+289 AMET
-295 EKREGEEFEEKEDGV
+295 KEDKTDDQGA

-316 VNAEEAVTVPAEN
+316 VDAEEAVTVPAEN

-342 KAILTAVKPS
+342 RAILTAVKPS

-357 NADERKVVTDALLNS
+357 NADERKAVTDALLNS

-400 MSIEEVQKAYDQLN
+400 MSLDEVQKAYDQLN

>member
-35 DQNYL
+35 DQQYL
-40 ESEVIEDGNPQ
+40 ASELGLDGD
-51 KVVKVHRPE
+51 KVVTVHRPE
-60 SEVFADAAIASFEG
+60 EEVFSEATIASFEG
-74 KPFTNDH
+74 KPVTDNH
-81 PPVLLDMENALSYE
+81 PSELLDSSNVTIHS
-95 KGHVQNVRRGF
+95 KGHAQNIRRGA
-106 GEWDGYMIADL
+106 GEWNDYLVGDL
-117 HVHDAETIEAIKGG
+117 FVQDERLIEEVRNG
-131 KRQISC
+131 KREVSC
-137 GYECIYTDN
+137 GYSVDYVDN
-146 GDGTYTQSK
+146 GDGTYTQRN
-155 IRGNHVAIV
+155 IRGNHIAIV

-230 SGGEKTEEKT
+230 STEENDGENT
-240 SDKCGTKDEDYSKKL
+240 SDKCGTKDEDYSQKL

-316 VNAEEAVTVPAEN
+316 VDAEEAVTVPAEN

-357 NADERKVVTDALLNS
+357 NADERKAVTDALLNS

-400 MSIEEVQKAYDQLN
+400 MSLDEVQKAYDQLN

>member
-35 DQNYL
+35 DQQYL
-40 ESEVIEDGNPQ
+40 ASELGLDGD
-51 KVVKVHRPE
+51 KVVTVHRPE
-60 SEVFADAAIASFEG
+60 EEVFSEATIASFEG
-74 KPFTNDH
+74 KPVTDNH
-81 PPVLLDMENALSYE
+81 PSELLDSSNVTIHS
-95 KGHVQNVRRGF
+95 KGHAQNIRRGA
-106 GEWDGYMIADL
+106 GEWNDYLVGDL
-117 HVHDAETIEAIKGG
+117 FVQDERLIEEVRNG
-131 KRQISC
+131 KREVSC
-137 GYECIYTDN
+137 GYSVDYIDN
-146 GDGTYTQSK
+146 GDGTYTQRN
-155 IRGNHVAIV
+155 IRGNHIAIV

-230 SGGEKTEEKT
+230 STEEKDKENT

-263 KRLDMIEARLPK
+263 KRIDALEARFPK
-275 NDTEDVDPIETALK
+275 VEEKDSDPIEEALK
-289 EMEKVA
+289 AMEN
-295 EKREGEEFEEKEDGV
+295 EEDKTDDQGA

-316 VNAEEAVTVPAEN
+316 VDAEEAVTVPAEN

-357 NADERKVVTDALLNS
+357 NADERKAVTDALLNS

-386 QALPTMKPANANKG
+386 QALSTMKPANVNKG
-400 MSIEEVQKAYDQLN
+400 MSLDEVQKAYDQLN

>member
-35 DQNYL
+35 DQQYL
-40 ESEVIEDGNPQ
+40 ASELGLDGD
-51 KVVKVHRPE
+51 KVVTVHRPE
-60 SEVFADAAIASFEG
+60 EEVFSEATIASFEG
-74 KPFTNDH
+74 KPVTDNH
-81 PPVLLDMENALSYE
+81 PSELLDSSNVTIHS
-95 KGHVQNVRRGF
+95 KGHAQNIRRGA
-106 GEWDGYMIADL
+106 GEWNDYLVGDL
-117 HVHDAETIEAIKGG
+117 FVQDERLIEEVRNG
-131 KRQISC
+131 KREVSC
-137 GYECIYTDN
+137 GYSVDYIDN
-146 GDGTYTQSK
+146 GDGTYTQRN
-155 IRGNHVAIV
+155 IRGNHIAIV

-230 SGGEKTEEKT
+230 STEEKDKENT

-263 KRLDMIEARLPK
+263 KRIDALEARFPK
-275 NDTEDVDPIETALK
+275 VKEKDSDPIEEALK
-289 EMEKVA
+289 AMEN
-295 EKREGEEFEEKEDGV
+295 EEDKTDDQGA

-316 VNAEEAVTVPAEN
+316 VDAEEAVTVPAEN

-357 NADERKVVTDALLNS
+357 NADERKAVTDALLNS

-400 MSIEEVQKAYDQLN
+400 MSLDEVQKAYDQLN

>member
-35 DQNYL
+35 DQQYL
-40 ESEVIEDGNPQ
+40 ASELGLNGD
-51 KVVKVHRPE
+51 KVVTVHRPE
-60 SEVFADAAIASFEG
+60 EEVFSEATIASFEG
-74 KPFTNDH
+74 KPVTDNH
-81 PPVLLDMENALSYE
+81 PSELLDSSNVTIHS
-95 KGHVQNVRRGF
+95 KGHAQNIRRGA
-106 GEWDGYMIADL
+106 GEWNDYLVGDL
-117 HVHDAETIEAIKGG
+117 FVQDERLIEEVRNG
-131 KRQISC
+131 KREVSC
-137 GYECIYTDN
+137 GYSVDYVDN
-146 GDGTYTQSK
+146 GDGTYTQRN
-155 IRGNHVAIV
+155 IRGNHIAIV

-230 SGGEKTEEKT
+230 STEEKGEEST
-240 SDKCGTKDEDYSKKL
+240 SDKRGTKDEDYSQKL

-316 VNAEEAVTVPAEN
+316 VDAEEAVTVPAEN

-342 KAILTAVKPS
+342 RAILTAVKPS

-357 NADERKVVTDALLNS
+357 NADERKAVTDALLNS

-400 MSIEEVQKAYDQLN
+400 MSIDEVQKAYDQLN

>member
-35 DQNYL
+35 DQQYL
-40 ESEVIEDGNPQ
+40 ASELGLDGD
-51 KVVKVHRPE
+51 KVVTVHRPE
-60 SEVFADAAIASFEG
+60 EEVFSEATIASFEG
-74 KPFTNDH
+74 KPVTDNH
-81 PPVLLDMENALSYE
+81 PSELLDSSNVTIHS
-95 KGHVQNVRRGF
+95 KGHAQNIRRGA
-106 GEWDGYMIADL
+106 GEWSDYLVGDL
-117 HVHDAETIEAIKGG
+117 FVQDERLIEEVRNG
-131 KRQISC
+131 KREVSC
-137 GYECIYTDN
+137 GYSVDYVDN
-146 GDGTYTQSK
+146 GDGTYTQRN
-155 IRGNHVAIV
+155 IRGNHIAIV

-230 SGGEKTEEKT
+230 SEEEKTQENT
-240 SDKCGTKDEDYSKKL
+240 SDKCGTKDEDYSQKL

-316 VNAEEAVTVPAEN
+316 VDAEEAVTVPAEN

-342 KAILTAVKPS
+342 RAILTAVKPS

-357 NADERKVVTDALLNS
+357 NADERKAVTDALLNS

-400 MSIEEVQKAYDQLN
+400 MSLDEVQKAYDQLN

>member
-35 DQNYL
+35 DQQYL
-40 ESEVIEDGNPQ
+40 ASELGLDGD
-51 KVVKVHRPE
+51 KVVTVHRPE
-60 SEVFADAAIASFEG
+60 EEVFSEATIASFEG
-74 KPFTNDH
+74 KPVTDNH
-81 PPVLLDMENALSYE
+81 PSELLDSSNVTIHS
-95 KGHVQNVRRGF
+95 KGHAQNIRRGA
-106 GEWDGYMIADL
+106 GEWNDYLVGDL
-117 HVHDAETIEAIKGG
+117 FVQDERLIEEVRNG
-131 KRQISC
+131 KREVSC
-137 GYECIYTDN
+137 GYSVDYIDN
-146 GDGTYTQSK
+146 GDGTYTQRN
-155 IRGNHVAIV
+155 IRGNHIAIV

-230 SGGEKTEEKT
+230 STEEKDKENT

-263 KRLDMIEARLPK
+263 KRIDALEARFPK
-275 NDTEDVDPIETALK
+275 VEEKDSDPIEEALK
-289 EMEKVA
+289 AMEN
-295 EKREGEEFEEKEDGV
+295 EEDKTDDQGA

-316 VNAEEAVTVPAEN
+316 VDAEEAVTVPAEN

-357 NADERKVVTDALLNS
+357 NADERKAVTDALLNS

-400 MSIEEVQKAYDQLN
+400 MSLDEVQRAYDQLN

>member
-35 DQNYL
+35 DQQYL
-40 ESEVIEDGNPQ
+40 ASELGLDGD
-51 KVVKVHRPE
+51 KVVTVHRPE
-60 SEVFADAAIASFEG
+60 EEVFSDATIASFEG
-74 KPFTNDH
+74 KPVTDNH
-81 PPVLLDMENALSYE
+81 PSELLDSSNVTIHS
-95 KGHVQNVRRGF
+95 KGHAQNIRRGA
-106 GEWDGYMIADL
+106 GEWNDYLVGDL
-117 HVHDAETIEAIKGG
+117 FVQDERLIEEVRNG
-131 KRQISC
+131 KREVSC
-137 GYECIYTDN
+137 GYSVDYVDN
-146 GDGTYTQSK
+146 GDGTYTQRN
-155 IRGNHVAIV
+155 IRGNHIAIV

-230 SGGEKTEEKT
+230 STEEKDGENT

-316 VNAEEAVTVPAEN
+316 VDAEEAVTVPAEN

-357 NADERKVVTDALLNS
+357 NADERKAVTDALLNS

-400 MSIEEVQKAYDQLN
+400 MSLDEVQKAYDQLN

>member
-35 DQNYL
+35 DQQYL
-40 ESEVIEDGNPQ
+40 ASELGLDGD
-51 KVVKVHRPE
+51 KVVTVHRPE
-60 SEVFADAAIASFEG
+60 EEVFSEATIASFEG
-74 KPFTNDH
+74 KPITDNH
-81 PPVLLDMENALSYE
+81 PSELLDSSNVTIHS
-95 KGHVQNVRRGF
+95 KGHAQNIRRGA
-106 GEWDGYMIADL
+106 GEWSDYLVGDL
-117 HVHDAETIEAIKGG
+117 FVQDERLIEEVRNG
-131 KRQISC
+131 KREVSC
-137 GYECIYTDN
+137 GYAVDYVDN
-146 GDGTYTQSK
+146 GDGTYTQRN
-155 IRGNHVAIV
+155 IRGNHIAIV

-230 SGGEKTEEKT
+230 SEGEKTEENT

-289 EMEKVA
+289 EMEKIA

-316 VNAEEAVTVPAEN
+316 VDAEEAVTVPAEN

-357 NADERKVVTDALLNS
+357 NADERKAVTDALLGS
-372 FKIKNSANDSVKLA
+372 LKIKNSANDSVKLA

-400 MSIEEVQKAYDQLN
+400 MSLDEVQKAYDQLN

>member
-35 DQNYL
+35 DQQYL
-40 ESEVIEDGNPQ
+40 ASELGLDGD
-51 KVVKVHRPE
+51 KVVTVHRPE
-60 SEVFADAAIASFEG
+60 EEVFSEATIASFEG
-74 KPFTNDH
+74 KPVTDNH
-81 PPVLLDMENALSYE
+81 PSELLDSSNVTIHS
-95 KGHVQNVRRGF
+95 KGHAQNIRRGA
-106 GEWDGYMIADL
+106 GEWNDYLVGDL
-117 HVHDAETIEAIKGG
+117 FVQDERLIEEVRNG
-131 KRQISC
+131 KREVSC
-137 GYECIYTDN
+137 GYSVDYVDN
-146 GDGTYTQSK
+146 GDGTFTQRN
-155 IRGNHVAIV
+155 IRGNHIAIV

-191 KKAMSKNAFWSTL
+191 TKAMSKNAFWSTL

-230 SGGEKTEEKT
+230 STEEKDKENT

-263 KRLDMIEARLPK
+263 KRIDALEARFPK
-275 NDTEDVDPIETALK
+275 VEEKDSDPIEEALK
-289 EMEKVA
+289 AMEN
-295 EKREGEEFEEKEDGV
+295 EEDKTDDQGA

-316 VNAEEAVTVPAEN
+316 VDAEEAVTVPAEN

-357 NADERKVVTDALLNS
+357 NADERKAVTDAFLNS

-386 QALPTMKPANANKG
+386 QALPTMKPANTNKG
-400 MSIEEVQKAYDQLN
+400 MSLKEVQKAYDQLN

>member
-35 DQNYL
+35 DQQYL
-40 ESEVIEDGNPQ
+40 ASELGLDGD
-51 KVVKVHRPE
+51 KVVTVHRPE
-60 SEVFADAAIASFEG
+60 EEVFSEATIASFEG
-74 KPFTNDH
+74 KPVTDNH
-81 PPVLLDMENALSYE
+81 PSELLDSSNVTIHS
-95 KGHVQNVRRGF
+95 KGHAQNIRRGA
-106 GEWDGYMIADL
+106 GEWFDYLVGDL
-117 HVHDAETIEAIKGG
+117 FVQDERLIEEVRNG
-131 KRQISC
+131 KREVSC
-137 GYECIYTDN
+137 GYSVDYVDN
-146 GDGTYTQSK
+146 GDGTYTQRN
-155 IRGNHVAIV
+155 IRGNHIAIV

-230 SGGEKTEEKT
+230 SEEEKTEENT
-240 SDKCGTKDEDYSKKL
+240 SDKCGTKDEDYSQKL

-316 VNAEEAVTVPAEN
+316 VDAEKAVTVPAEN

-335 SMDAATI
+335 SMDAATV
-342 KAILTAVKPS
+342 KAILTAIKPS

-357 NADERKVVTDALLNS
+357 NADERKAVTDALLGS
-372 FKIKNSANDSVKLA
+372 LKIKNSANDSVKLA